1 MNETRTFITMNK
13 HPHHFQLIDGTFT
26 PDQAR
31 QVLGAMVKSTIDYH
45 TLERHSQGERSGI
58 PHDSEQR
65 LQSLR
70 GLDTE
75 LKALFESARASGA
88 QLKVTGE
95 IKITLME

>member
-1 MNETRTFITMNK
+1 MNTQTYQ
-13 HPHHFQLIDGTFT
+13 FQLIDGTFS

-31 QVLGAMVKSTIDYH
+31 QVLGAMVQSKIDYH
-45 TLERHSQGERSGI
+45 TLEKHSEGERSGI
-58 PHDSEQR
+58 THHSEER

-70 GLDTE
+70 ALAAK
-75 LKALFESARASGA
+75 LKDVFESAHASGA